1 MAVDFREQEEN
12 ITAQRAEMLKAEY
25 VDLNGQ
31 KPPLLQGLLDP
42 KEMRALRVAPLEKSN
57 TKLVFAFTIET
68 NKSTLEK
75 IEKAFPEYVI
85 GKKLVSIQSMNEL
98 LDRYDP
104 EVVVPDSDV
113 IVADAGASE
122 NFAEVTMELQDKK
135 PRDIFAFLIKQA
147 YMLEAS
153 DIHIEPGKGSVRIRF
168 RIDGTL
174 HVIAMLDHEKFRYVM
189 SDIASRSGVAANVW
203 YPQSGRLSQDFVDN
217 DGNVSTINMRVETVP
232 TMYGADVVVRLFSN
246 DPSLQDLDK
255 LGLSGEERKK
265 IDAVIDHPH
274 GMVLVV
280 GPTGSGKS
288 TTLYSILNKLNT
300 PDRKVVTLED
310 PVEYEIEGITQVP
323 VFTDD
328 KDSFADKL
336 RAVMRED
343 PDVIMVGEIRD
354 LDTAH
359 TALQAAL
366 TGHLVLATFHA
377 SSAGAALSRLM
388 DMIGQNPL
396 MASAIR
402 LVMAQRLV
410 RRIRPDAIESYEPKE
425 HIKKAVE
432 DSLNALPEAQRPDMA
447 NFKYLKPKTGE
458 GFELP
463 YRGRAMILEQL
474 VMTPN
479 MEKLISGAGNEVTTQ
494 VIQQAAIDEG
504 MVTMMQDGL
513 LKAYEGD
520 TTVEEVFRV
529 T

>member
-1 MAVDFREQEEN
+1 MALDFREQQEN
-12 ITAQRAEMLKAEY
+12 ITAQRADLLKAEY
-25 VDLNGQ
+25 VNLSGQ
-31 KPPLLQGLLDP
+31 EPVLIQGLLDP
-42 KEMRALRVAPLEKSN
+42 KEMRALRVAPLEKAN
-57 TKLVFAFTIET
+57 THLDFAFTIET
-68 NKSTLEK
+68 NKSTLDK
-75 IEKAFPEYVI
+75 LKSAFPDYLI
-85 GKKLVSIQSMNEL
+85 NTKLISIESMNEL

-104 EVVVPDSDV
+104 PVVAPESDV

-122 NFAEVTMELQDKK
+122 NFGQVTMELQEKK
-135 PRDIFAFLIKQA
+135 PKDIFAFLIKQA
-147 YMLEAS
+147 YMLGAS
-153 DIHIEPGKGSVRIRF
+153 DIHIEPGKSSVRIRF

-174 HVIAMLDHEKFRYVM
+174 HIIAMLDHEKFRYVM
-189 SDIASRSGVAANVW
+189 SDIASHSGVAANVW
-203 YPQSGRLSQDFVDN
+203 YPQSGRLSQDFVDKE
-217 DGNVSTINMRVETVP
+217 GEVSTINMRVETVP

-246 DPSLQDLDK
+246 DPSLQNLDK
-255 LGLSGEERKK
+255 LGLSDDERQKV
-265 IDAVIDHPH
+265 DAVIDHPH

-328 KDSFADKL
+328 KDSFGDKL

-410 RRIRPDAIESYEPKE
+410 RRIRPEAAEEYEPKE
-425 HIKKAVE
+425 HIRKAVE
-432 DSLNALPEAQRPDMA
+432 ESLSKLKDDHKPDMTK
-447 NFKYLKPKTGE
+447 FKYMRPKTGQ
-458 GFELP
+458 GYELP

-494 VIQQAAIDEG
+494 VIQDAAVAEG

-513 LKAYEGD
+513 LKAYEGI

>member
-1 MAVDFREQEEN
+1 MALDFREQQEN
-12 ITAQRAEMLKAEY
+12 ITAQRADLLKAEY
-25 VDLNGQ
+25 VNLSGQ
-31 KPPLLQGLLDP
+31 NPVLIQGLLDP
-42 KEMRALRVAPLEKSN
+42 KEMRALRVAPLDKAS
-57 TKLVFAFTIET
+57 THLDFAFTIET
-68 NKSTLEK
+68 NKSTLDK
-75 IEKAFPEYVI
+75 LKTAFPDYLI
-85 GKKLVSIQSMNEL
+85 NTKLVSIESMNEL

-104 EVVVPDSDV
+104 PIVQDESDI
-113 IVADAGASE
+113 IVADAGTSE
-122 NFAEVTMELQDKK
+122 NFGQITLELNDKK

-147 YMLEAS
+147 YMLDAS
-153 DIHIEPGKGSVRIRF
+153 DIHVEPGKNSVRIRF

-189 SDIASRSGVAANVW
+189 SDIAARSGVAANVW
-203 YPQSGRLSQDFVDN
+203 YPQSGRLSQDFVDKEG
-217 DGNVSTINMRVETVP
+217 DVSTINMRVETVP

-255 LGLSGEERKK
+255 LGLSPDERQK

-328 KDSFADKL
+328 KDSFAEKL

-410 RRIRPDAIESYEPKE
+410 RQIRPDAAEQYQPKD
-425 HIKKAVE
+425 HIKKAVDE
-432 DSLNALPEAQRPDMA
+432 ALGKLPEGMRPDMA
-447 NFKYLKPKTGE
+447 KFKYLQPKTGE
-458 GFELP
+458 GYELP

-494 VIQQAAIDEG
+494 VIQETAIAEG

-513 LKAYEGD
+513 LKAAEGS